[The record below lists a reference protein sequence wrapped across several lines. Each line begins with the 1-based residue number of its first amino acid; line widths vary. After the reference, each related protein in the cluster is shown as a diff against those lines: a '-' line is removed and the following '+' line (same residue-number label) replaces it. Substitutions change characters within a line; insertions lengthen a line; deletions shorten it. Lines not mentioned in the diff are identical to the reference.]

1 MLTDL
6 QLTSQIILK
15 VLAKSCK
22 LIPVM
27 IMGRIISRNK
37 YELYE
42 YVVAVAISVGMIF
55 FLSGSYDQSKHTP
68 ITTITGLFLL
78 CMYMVFDSFTSN
90 WQSEIFTTYGSTS
103 IQMMCFVNFFSILFT
118 VSSLFVQGGI
128 SEGLEFSTEHPKF
141 LFDCV
146 VLSISSAIGQLFIF
160 YTIAKFGAVIFTIIM
175 TLRQAVAILLSCL
188 IYKHNISPLGIFGVV
203 IVFLAI
209 FVRVYSSHRLKSL
222 RLKHEL
228 LKKRLNV

>member
-1 MLTDL
+1 
-6 QLTSQIILK
+6 
-15 VLAKSCK
+15 
-22 LIPVM
+22 
-27 IMGRIISRNK
+27 
-37 YELYE
+37 
-42 YVVAVAISVGMIF
+42 
-55 FLSGSYDQSKHTP
+55 
-68 ITTITGLFLL
+68 
-78 CMYMVFDSFTSN
+78 
-90 WQSEIFTTYGSTS
+90 
-103 IQMMCFVNFFSILFT
+103 MMCGVNFFSILFT

-128 SEGLEFSTEHPKF
+128 SEGLQFSTEHPKF

-222 RLKHEL
+222 RHKHEL
-228 LKKRLNV
+228 LKQRLNV